1 MLFAFLNRVYVVEYA
16 QEKKNKNKTENTAE
30 TGDANGMNYQYIE
43 ATAGEAA
50 ARIIEDGDSIN
61 YKKIDPET
69 VDDLARGAVVL
80 GTETIDAPAPDG
92 LIVYLKQPG
101 GAVLALV
108 VETETDERGLN
119 EIIATRAGTVQ
130 EAAT

>member
-1 MLFAFLNRVYVVEYA
+1 
-16 QEKKNKNKTENTAE
+16 
-30 TGDANGMNYQYIE
+30 MNYQYIE

-92 LIVYLKQPG
+92 LIMYLKQPS

-108 VETETDERGLN
+108 VETGTDERGLN

>member
-1 MLFAFLNRVYVVEYA
+1 
-16 QEKKNKNKTENTAE
+16 
-30 TGDANGMNYQYIE
+30 MNYQYIE

-80 GTETIDAPAPDG
+80 GTETIDARPR
-92 LIVYLKQPG
+92 
-101 GAVLALV
+101 
-108 VETETDERGLN
+108 TD
-119 EIIATRAGTVQ
+119 
-130 EAAT
+130 

>member
-1 MLFAFLNRVYVVEYA
+1 M
-16 QEKKNKNKTENTAE
+16 
-30 TGDANGMNYQYIE
+30 DYQYVT

-50 ARIIEDGDSIN
+50 ARIIEDGDSIHYN
-61 YKKIDPET
+61 KIDPET
-69 VDDLARGAVVL
+69 VDNLARGAVIL
-80 GTETIDAPAPDG
+80 GAETIDAPAPDG
-92 LIVYLKQPG
+92 LIMYLKQPG

-108 VETETDERGLN
+108 VETETDDNGLN